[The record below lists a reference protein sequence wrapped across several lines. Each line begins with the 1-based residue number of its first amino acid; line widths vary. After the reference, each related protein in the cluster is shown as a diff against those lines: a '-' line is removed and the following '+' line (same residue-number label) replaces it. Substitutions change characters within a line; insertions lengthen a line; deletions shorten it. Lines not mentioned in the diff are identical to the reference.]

1 MTQAFKPVLMAL
13 LVGTVTAPSPATAQ
27 GTTSASAS
35 TPELLVRAAAR
46 YADLD
51 GMCAAFLQRLEVPLL
66 GTEVASHGRLCSK
79 RPAYFRMDFDDP
91 EGDAVVADGSHLW
104 VYFPSSQPGQVLKSP
119 LSDGGAI
126 DFTREFLADPGVKYS
141 ATDEGP
147 EEVDGRATRR
157 FVLDPNTDDLGYTR
171 ARVWIDVGEALIRR
185 VEIHQDNGSIRHVTL
200 QGIDLAPRMA
210 TSDFD
215 FDVPT
220 GVQVITMGQEAS
232 R

>member
-1 MTQAFKPVLMAL
+1 MIHASKPILMAL
-13 LVGTVTAPSPATAQ
+13 MVGALMAPSAASAQSDASAT
-27 GTTSASAS
+27 AS
-35 TPELLVRAAAR
+35 TPELLVRAADR
-46 YADLD
+46 YARLD

-66 GTEVASHGRLCSK
+66 GNEVQSHGRLCSK
-79 RPAYFRMDFDDP
+79 RPAYFRMDFEDP

-119 LSDGGAI
+119 LGDGGAI

-147 EEVDGRATRR
+147 EEVDGRNTHR
-157 FVLDPNTDDLGYTR
+157 FVLDPNTDDLGYTL
-171 ARVWIDVGEALIRR
+171 ARVWIDVDEALIRR

-200 QGIDLAPRMA
+200 QGIDLAPSMP